1 MITTAAITMMATTTA
16 TMVPVDT
23 RITCFRY
30 DVPLALPWKGELKLR
45 GPRQDGGQLTG
56 AERRTLAAT
65 FDGSCRGTNELAA
78 IAARVSQVPSE
89 RHTAQLGTPEPHTLL
104 SSIA

>member
-1 MITTAAITMMATTTA
+1 MITTAAITIMAATTA

-30 DVPLALPWKGELKLR
+30 DVPSHCPGRANSNFTAG
-45 GPRQDGGQLTG
+45 QDGGQLTG

-104 SSIA
+104 SSI

>member
-1 MITTAAITMMATTTA
+1 M
-16 TMVPVDT
+16 
-23 RITCFRY
+23 
-30 DVPLALPWKGELKLR
+30 
-45 GPRQDGGQLTG
+45 
-56 AERRTLAAT
+56 
-65 FDGSCRGTNELAA
+65 AA